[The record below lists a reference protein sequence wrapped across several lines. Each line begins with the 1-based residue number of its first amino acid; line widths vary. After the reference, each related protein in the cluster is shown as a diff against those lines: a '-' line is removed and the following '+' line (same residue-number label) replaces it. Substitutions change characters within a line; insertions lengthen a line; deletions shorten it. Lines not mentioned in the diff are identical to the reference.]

1 MPIQT
6 GTETD
11 SKAER
16 ETCGIIT
23 LEDIIEEI
31 ICDEIVDE
39 TDQYRDNRSRIR
51 NHKREKT
58 ENPKNFFRNHS
69 EACDPTSNPQNPDN
83 LDEITRAQI
92 AAVQRFMVAEVKPFS
107 QDFISENKLK
117 LLLFQQ
123 HSVVYGKSN
132 LHLTKNNV
140 I

>member
-69 EACDPTSNPQNPDN
+69 EACDPSSNPQNPDN
-83 LDEITRAQI
+83 LEEITRAQI
-92 AAVQRFMVAEVKPFS
+92 AAVLRFMVAEVKPFS
-107 QDFISENKLK
+107 QDVISENKLK

-123 HSVVYGKSN
+123 HSVVYGKI
-132 LHLTKNNV
+132 LLWF
-140 I
+140 